1 MKNTFE
7 FESPMG
13 RLYIGEESGFIT
25 DISFD
30 ELNGERR
37 KTDLILKTMKQLEEY
52 FNHGRTE
59 FDIPIKLNGTDFQ
72 NKVYDCIRET
82 SYGSTISYGD
92 IAIDI
97 GSSRAYR
104 AVGNALN
111 KNPILIVIPCH
122 RVVKSDGKIGGFR
135 EGVKNKNFLLELER
149 ENNAKKS

>member
-30 ELNGERR
+30 ELDGERR

-52 FNHGRTE
+52 FNNDRTE

-92 IAIDI
+92 IAIAI
-97 GSSRAYR
+97 GSPRAYR

-135 EGVKNKNFLLELER
+135 EGLKNKNFLLELER
-149 ENNAKKS
+149 KNNAKKS

>member
-1 MKNTFE
+1 
-7 FESPMG
+7 MG

-30 ELNGERR
+30 ELDGERR

-52 FNHGRTE
+52 FNNGRTE

-82 SYGSTISYGD
+82 SYGSTISYGEVA
-92 IAIDI
+92 IAI

-135 EGVKNKNFLLELER
+135 EGLKNKNFLLELER
-149 ENNAKKS
+149 KNNAKKS

>member
-30 ELNGERR
+30 ELDGERR

-52 FNHGRTE
+52 FNNDRTE

-72 NKVYDCIRET
+72 NKVYDYIRET

-92 IAIDI
+92 IAIAI
-97 GSSRAYR
+97 GSPRAYR

-135 EGVKNKNFLLELER
+135 EGLKNKNFLLELER
-149 ENNAKKS
+149 KNNAKKS

>member
-1 MKNTFE
+1 
-7 FESPMG
+7 MG

-30 ELNGERR
+30 ELDGERR

-52 FNHGRTE
+52 FNNGRTE

-92 IAIDI
+92 IAIAI
-97 GSSRAYR
+97 GSPRAYR

-135 EGVKNKNFLLELER
+135 EGLKNKNFLLELER
-149 ENNAKKS
+149 KNNAKKS

>member
-30 ELNGERR
+30 ELDGERR

-52 FNHGRTE
+52 FNNGRTE

-92 IAIDI
+92 IAIAI
-97 GSSRAYR
+97 GSPRAYR

-135 EGVKNKNFLLELER
+135 EGLKNKNFLLELER
-149 ENNAKKS
+149 KNNAKKS

>member
-13 RLYIGEESGFIT
+13 RLYIGEERGFIT

-30 ELNGERR
+30 ELDWERR

-52 FNHGRTE
+52 FNNGRTE

-92 IAIDI
+92 IAIAI
-97 GSSRAYR
+97 GSPRAYR

-135 EGVKNKNFLLELER
+135 EGLKNKNFLLELER
-149 ENNAKKS
+149 KNNAKKS